1 MAETARPSLPPE
13 NVYGHTKKLR
23 FILDAIRRFR
33 EGHAGPVRLLDFG
46 CGNGSAVS
54 RFLMGEGIRYYG
66 VDVHE
71 PSLEYARR
79 HFGGEDATFHDHL
92 PRGVAFDVIVYADV
106 LEHLDDPAAV
116 LREHAEVLAPGG
128 MIVGAVPNGY
138 GPFEN
143 EKRLDAVL
151 GVSRL
156 LRLGG
161 RVRRALLRRPAP
173 AGDGALPYNIESGHV
188 QFYTRRS
195 LFRTLE
201 RGGFRVER
209 FAKGAFV
216 GAPLSE
222 RFLLRGERIARVNA
236 RLADLLPWWAV
247 SAWYFSAV
255 KVEGPG
261 E

>member
-1 MAETARPSLPPE
+1 VAETRRSPLPPE

-23 FILDAIRRFR
+23 FILDAIRSFR
-33 EGHAGPVRLLDFG
+33 EGRAGPVRLLDFG

-54 RFLMGEGIRYYG
+54 QFLMGEGIRYHG
-66 VDVHE
+66 VDIHE

-79 HFGGEDATFHDHL
+79 HFGGADATFHDHV
-92 PRGVAFDVIVYADV
+92 PPGVLFDVIVYADV
-106 LEHLDDPAAV
+106 LEHLDDPVSV
-116 LREHAEVLAPGG
+116 LREHASVLAPGG

-161 RVRRALLRRPAP
+161 RVRRAVLRRPAP
-173 AGDGALPYNIESGHV
+173 TRAGAIPYNIDSGHV
-188 QFYTRRS
+188 QFYTRGS
-195 LFRTLE
+195 LFRTLK

-209 FAKGAFV
+209 FANGAFL

-222 RFLLRGERIARVNA
+222 RFLLRGERIARANA
-236 RLADLLPWWAV
+236 RVADLLPWWAV
-247 SAWYFSAV
+247 SAWYFTARA
-255 KVEGPG
+255 EDPG
-261 E
+261 G